1 MQGERERGGELCVG
15 VSHVCVCCGRR
26 LLWLMKTYGSR
37 GYCCGCQG
45 AWQPKTLK
53 SHLRQF
59 VSSAASPAVA
69 DTSAKH
75 TQILPRYALCC
86 HWQQAWKMER
96 RRGCYRYYRSRA
108 QRSHLAA
115 QPRHWQISNNLILSL
130 FALDYL
136 WRASSALIKRTKWV
150 KTVARTE
157 SYDGKEQGALWREV
171 AGGVYREVLMK
182 ELE

>member
-1 MQGERERGGELCVG
+1 M
-15 VSHVCVCCGRR
+15 CVCCGRR

-75 TQILPRYALCC
+75 TLILPRYALCC
-86 HWQQAWKMER
+86 HWQQAWRMER
-96 RRGCYRYYRSRA
+96 RRGCYYYRSRA

-157 SYDGKEQGALWREV
+157 SYDGKEQGNS
-171 AGGVYREVLMK
+171 GGKRKLNREVLMK